1 MAKIQLLFNGEGNA
15 RALASLVDKYHTPV
29 VDNELRESDLYIVD
43 EAVFPQYR
51 DELLA
56 RKQERLP
63 EFCPVVLIRREQAP
77 VTVDLPDP
85 TAGRSPLLVNAVIKS
100 PIGKQALFRTI
111 SNLLA
116 RRSQTEELTTELRE
130 RNERLEQFA
139 RMLRHE
145 LRNPLNVMDGY
156 LDLAREEGSADSFDA
171 CQESVDHMNKLL
183 EDTLLIID
191 GGKAGFNPEPIDL
204 ATICNGCWKIIS
216 AEKAQL
222 EITETRQI
230 RADEGRLKQLLENL
244 FRNAVEHTGPD
255 VTVTVGELADGFYIE
270 DDGIGISQNERNH
283 VFEQGYSGESAGTG
297 IGLAVVKSVV
307 DLHGWNVRVGQSKDG
322 GARFEITNVDRISDE
337 LGVENE

>member
-1 MAKIQLLFNGEGNA
+1 MAKIQLLFNGEGNT
-15 RALASLVDKYHTPV
+15 RALASLVGKYHTPV
-29 VDNELRESDLYIVD
+29 IDNELRESDLYIVG
-43 EAVFPQYR
+43 ESVFPQYR

-56 RKQERLP
+56 WKQEQIP

-77 VTVDLPDP
+77 ITVDLPDP
-85 TAGRSPLLVNAVIKS
+85 TADSSPLLVNAVIKS
-100 PIGKQALFRTI
+100 PVGKQALFRTI

-116 RRSQTEELTTELRE
+116 RRKQTEGLTTELQE

-183 EDTLLIID
+183 EDTLIIID
-191 GGKAGFNPEPIDL
+191 GGEAGFDPEPVDL
-204 ATICNGCWKIIS
+204 ATICDDCWKVIT
-216 AEKAQL
+216 AEEAQL

-270 DDGIGISQNERNH
+270 DDGMGITQKERNR
-283 VFEQGYSGESAGTG
+283 VFEEGYSGDSAGTG
-297 IGLAVVKSVV
+297 IGLAVVESVG
-307 DLHGWNVRVGQSKDG
+307 DLHGWNVRVGQSEDG
-322 GARFEITNVDRISDE
+322 GARFEITNVDRVSDK
-337 LGVENE
+337 LGV